1 MVAGVV
7 CVVVCHFFECLTS
20 IIESQATAPAIS
32 LLNNYAATAPT
43 FLDSNQSKSKHPIE
57 AKHPKIIS
65 LLKLYV
71 SFQMFQ
77 KWIYLHFFQL

>member
-43 FLDSNQSKSKHPIE
+43 FLDSKLTNCKHPE
-57 AKHPKIIS
+57 EKHPKIIS